1 MTTVGVLALQGDYGA
16 HGRMAEALGL
26 AVREVRQ
33 ASELRECDAL
43 LLPGG
48 ESSTMVKLLRTEELT
63 EPVRDFC
70 RSGKPVLGTCAGAIL
85 LASAVTGPAQ
95 ESLGI
100 LDIDVERNAYGRQ
113 RDSSIEQLDGD
124 EAWGHTE
131 AVFIRAPVIR
141 RVGKGVEVL
150 LRRGEDPVLVRSGP
164 VWAATFH
171 PEMTPDTGLLKRV
184 LESGTT

>member
-1 MTTVGVLALQGDYGA
+1 MKTVGVLALQGDYGA
-16 HGRMAEALGL
+16 HGRMVEALGL
-26 AVREVRQ
+26 GVREVRQ
-33 ASELRECDAL
+33 ASELLDCDAL

-48 ESSTMVKLLRTEELT
+48 ESSTMIKLLAKEALT
-63 EPVRDFC
+63 EPVRNFC

-85 LASAVTGPAQ
+85 LASAVTGPSQ

-100 LDIDVERNAYGRQ
+100 LDIDIERNGYGRQ

-124 EAWGHTE
+124 ASWGHTE

-141 RVGKGVEVL
+141 RVGDGVEVL
-150 LRRGEDPVLVRSGP
+150 LRRGDDPVLVRSGP

-171 PEMTPDTGLLKRV
+171 PEMTADTGLLKRV
-184 LESGTT
+184 LEGGTT

>member
-1 MTTVGVLALQGDYGA
+1 MKTVGVLALQGDYGA
-16 HGRMAEALGL
+16 HGRMVEALGL

-33 ASELRECDAL
+33 AEQLLECDAL

-48 ESSTMVKLLRTEELT
+48 ESSTMIKLLRNEELI

-85 LASAVTGPAQ
+85 LASVVTGPSQ
-95 ESLGI
+95 DSLAA
-100 LDIDVERNAYGRQ
+100 LDIEVERNGYGRQ
-113 RDSSIEQLDGD
+113 RDSSIEQLDGG
-124 EAWGHTE
+124 EAWGQTE

-141 RVGKGVEVL
+141 RVGDGVEVL
-150 LRRGEDPVLVRSGP
+150 LRRGDDPVLVRNGP

-171 PEMTPDTGLLKRV
+171 PEMTADTGLLKRV
-184 LESGTT
+184 LESGAR